1 MGWMDGRSDCYGL
14 SVRTANGTPCCSATL
29 VYHVCRAASVSRACL
44 AGAHALDSCASVQS
58 GHAALLLLRA
68 TPFPVCQSF
77 CAHVVSCIFPALSF
91 DVGILPVVCCMR
103 CGFLLLLRVMWS
115 SCFSLAACKSLL
127 SAAREERCLALPCLL
142 PLGPLGFCAGLAG
155 ST

>member
-1 MGWMDGRSDCYGL
+1 MDGRKVGL
-14 SVRTANGTPCCSATL
+14 LRSFSADGQRHAL
-29 VYHVCRAASVSRACL
+29 FLRNVGLPRLSRCLGVACLFCGCACLELLCVYAKRACRP
-44 AGAHALDSCASVQS
+44 SF
-58 GHAALLLLRA
+58 AACY
-68 TPFPVCQSF
+68 PFPVCQSF
-77 CAHVVSCIFPALSF
+77 CARVVSCIFTVLFF